1 MAACEIRTKTLYK
14 SKVSLCVLFS
24 FFIIIIIIIII
35 TPFAFFII
43 IIIIIIIIIVVII
56 IVIIISE
63 CKIDQ
68 ADFTDWMSLPLFN
81 ME

>member
-1 MAACEIRTKTLYK
+1 MAACEIRTKALYK

-24 FFIIIIIIIII
+24 FFIIIIII
-35 TPFAFFII
+35 TPFAFCII
-43 IIIIIIIIIVVII
+43 IIIIIII

>member
-1 MAACEIRTKTLYK
+1 MAACEIRTKALYK

-24 FFIIIIIIIII
+24 FFIIIIIII

-43 IIIIIIIIIVVII
+43 IIIMIIIII

>member
-24 FFIIIIIIIII
+24 FFIIIIII

-43 IIIIIIIIIVVII
+43 IIIIIIVII
-56 IVIIISE
+56 IGIIISE

>member
-1 MAACEIRTKTLYK
+1 MAACEIRTKALYK
-14 SKVSLCVLFS
+14 SKVSLCVPFS
-24 FFIIIIIIIII
+24 FFIIIIII

-43 IIIIIIIIIVVII
+43 IIIMIIII

>member
-1 MAACEIRTKTLYK
+1 MAACEIRTKALYK

-24 FFIIIIIIIII
+24 FFIIIIII

-43 IIIIIIIIIVVII
+43 IIIMIIII

>member
-1 MAACEIRTKTLYK
+1 MAACEIRTKALYK

-24 FFIIIIIIIII
+24 FFVIIIII

-43 IIIIIIIIIVVII
+43 IMIIIIII

>member
-24 FFIIIIIIIII
+24 FFIIIIIIII

-43 IIIIIIIIIVVII
+43 IIIMIIIIII

>member
-1 MAACEIRTKTLYK
+1 MAACEIRTKALYK

-24 FFIIIIIIIII
+24 FFIIIIII

-43 IIIIIIIIIVVII
+43 IIIMIIIIIIII

>member
-24 FFIIIIIIIII
+24 FFIIIII

-43 IIIIIIIIIVVII
+43 IIIVII
-56 IVIIISE
+56 IAIIISE

>member
-24 FFIIIIIIIII
+24 FFIIIIIII
-35 TPFAFFII
+35 TPFAFFI

>member
-1 MAACEIRTKTLYK
+1 MAACEIRTKALYK

-24 FFIIIIIIIII
+24 FFIIIIII

-43 IIIIIIIIIVVII
+43 IIIMIIIII

>member
-1 MAACEIRTKTLYK
+1 MAACEIRTKALYK

-24 FFIIIIIIIII
+24 FFIIIIIII
-35 TPFAFFII
+35 TPFAFCII
-43 IIIIIIIIIVVII
+43 IIIIMIIIIII

>member
-24 FFIIIIIIIII
+24 FFIIIIII
-35 TPFAFFII
+35 TPFAFF

>member
-1 MAACEIRTKTLYK
+1 MAACEIRTKALYK

-24 FFIIIIIIIII
+24 FFIIIIII
-35 TPFAFFII
+35 TPFAFFI

>member
-1 MAACEIRTKTLYK
+1 MAACEIRTKALYK

-24 FFIIIIIIIII
+24 FFIIIIIIII

-43 IIIIIIIIIVVII
+43 IIIMIIIII

>member
-24 FFIIIIIIIII
+24 FFIIIIIIII

-43 IIIIIIIIIVVII
+43 IIIMIIIII

>member
-24 FFIIIIIIIII
+24 FFIIIIIII
-35 TPFAFFII
+35 TPFAFCII
-43 IIIIIIIIIVVII
+43 IIIIMIIIIII

>member
-1 MAACEIRTKTLYK
+1 MAACEIRTKALYK

-24 FFIIIIIIIII
+24 IFIIIIII

-43 IIIIIIIIIVVII
+43 IIMIIIII

>member
-1 MAACEIRTKTLYK
+1 MAACEIRTKALYK

-24 FFIIIIIIIII
+24 FFIIIIII

-43 IIIIIIIIIVVII
+43 IIIIVII

>member
-1 MAACEIRTKTLYK
+1 MAACEIRTKALYK

-24 FFIIIIIIIII
+24 FFVIIIII

-43 IIIIIIIIIVVII
+43 IMIMIIIIIVII

>member
-1 MAACEIRTKTLYK
+1 MAACEIRTKALYK

-24 FFIIIIIIIII
+24 FFVIIIII

-43 IIIIIIIIIVVII
+43 IMIIIIIIIVII

>member
-24 FFIIIIIIIII
+24 FFIIIIIII

-43 IIIIIIIIIVVII
+43 IIIIIVII
-56 IVIIISE
+56 IGIIISE

>member
-1 MAACEIRTKTLYK
+1 MAACEIRTKALYK

-24 FFIIIIIIIII
+24 FFIIIIII
-35 TPFAFFII
+35 TPFAFFNII
-43 IIIIIIIIIVVII
+43 IIMIIIIII

>member
-24 FFIIIIIIIII
+24 FFIIIIII

-43 IIIIIIIIIVVII
+43 IIIIIIIIVII

>member
-1 MAACEIRTKTLYK
+1 MAACEIRTKALYK

-24 FFIIIIIIIII
+24 FFIIIIII

-43 IIIIIIIIIVVII
+43 IIIMII

>member
-24 FFIIIIIIIII
+24 FFIIIIII

-43 IIIIIIIIIVVII
+43 IIIMIIIII

>member
-24 FFIIIIIIIII
+24 FFIIIIII
-35 TPFAFFII
+35 TPFAFF
-43 IIIIIIIIIVVII
+43 IIIIIIVVII

>member
-1 MAACEIRTKTLYK
+1 MAACEIRTKALYK

-24 FFIIIIIIIII
+24 FFIIIII

-43 IIIIIIIIIVVII
+43 IIVII
-56 IVIIISE
+56 IAIIISE

>member
-24 FFIIIIIIIII
+24 FFIIIIII

>member
-24 FFIIIIIIIII
+24 FFIIIIIIII
-35 TPFAFFII
+35 TPFAFF
-43 IIIIIIIIIVVII
+43 IIIIIIIIVVII

>member
-24 FFIIIIIIIII
+24 FFIIIII

-43 IIIIIIIIIVVII
+43 IIIMIIIIII

>member
-1 MAACEIRTKTLYK
+1 MAACEIRTKALYK

-24 FFIIIIIIIII
+24 FFIIIIII

-43 IIIIIIIIIVVII
+43 IIIIMIIIIII

>member
-1 MAACEIRTKTLYK
+1 MAACEIRTKALYK

-24 FFIIIIIIIII
+24 FFIIIIVTPFAFCIIIII
-35 TPFAFFII
+35 MII
-43 IIIIIIIIIVVII
+43 III

>member
-24 FFIIIIIIIII
+24 FFIIIIII

-43 IIIIIIIIIVVII
+43 IIIIIIIIIVII

>member
-24 FFIIIIIIIII
+24 FFIIIII

-43 IIIIIIIIIVVII
+43 IIIVII

>member
-24 FFIIIIIIIII
+24 FFIIIIII
-35 TPFAFFII
+35 TPFAFCII
-43 IIIIIIIIIVVII
+43 IIIIIMIIIIII

>member
-1 MAACEIRTKTLYK
+1 MAACEIRTKALYK

-24 FFIIIIIIIII
+24 FFIIIIII

-43 IIIIIIIIIVVII
+43 IIIIMIIIII

>member
-24 FFIIIIIIIII
+24 FFIIIIII

-43 IIIIIIIIIVVII
+43 IIIIIIVII

>member
-24 FFIIIIIIIII
+24 FFIIIIIII

-43 IIIIIIIIIVVII
+43 IIIIIIVII